1 MRYNL
6 LFILLSLS
14 LTLFLTIK
22 VNAQTSEEQKIE
34 YYQMEPLDDS
44 LFIKIQSEL
53 FISPPDPKAEIIVDL
68 RDKNNQTISVKGV
81 LYPFLA
87 LTPETRAKVI
97 TYPFKINLEEN
108 INYGSVFT
116 RVLSKLNLGKF
127 VSPPSLY
134 QISSTLGYIN
144 PFLQLFGGEPFGI
157 PIKNDLGISFG
168 IGTPYSGPFETNFVQ
183 AGVHLL
189 GFYGGVYNSV
199 DALTQYKNEN
209 NQNNIYATSGY
220 DFGYVVPLGNFFEFD
235 YLKSTKAFTSSQLK
249 TIRDADTLGMVPK
262 VLDGGYL
269 NWELRYPIR
278 ILGSTRAKFYV
289 AHYLNEV
296 HIGFTG
302 RELSLSGNTFDFS
315 FDGMVHSDVRQPQY
329 VVNVLVQRIF
339 DDWAFSAIAIGPSF
353 ILSKRDS
360 GSFGI
365 ISLFFNIRI
374 KVGTSL

>member
-1 MRYNL
+1 VP
-6 LFILLSLS
+6 
-14 LTLFLTIK
+14 T
-22 VNAQTSEEQKIE
+22 VNAQTSEEEKIV

-53 FISPPDPKAEIIVDL
+53 FIEPPDPKAEIIVDL
-68 RDKNNQTISVKGV
+68 RDPNNQTISVKGV

-87 LTPETRAKVI
+87 LKPETRAKVI
-97 TYPFKINLEEN
+97 TYPFKVNLEEN

-116 RVLSKLNLGKF
+116 RVLTKLNLGKF

-157 PIKNDLGISFG
+157 PIRSDLGLSFG

-189 GFYGGVYNSV
+189 GFYGGVYQNV
-199 DALTQYKNEN
+199 DALTQYKKEN
-209 NQNNIYATSGY
+209 NQNNLYATSGY
-220 DFGYVVPLGNFFEFD
+220 QFGYVVPFGNFFEFS
-235 YLKSTKAFTSSQLK
+235 YLKSTESFTPSQLRM
-249 TIRDADTLGMVPK
+249 ISGVDTLGMVPK
-262 VLDGGYL
+262 LINGSYF

-289 AHYLNEV
+289 ANYLNEV
-296 HIGFTG
+296 HVGFTG

-329 VVNVLVQRIF
+329 VINVLVQRIF
-339 DDWAFSAIAIGPSF
+339 DDWAFSALAIGPSL
-353 ILSKRDS
+353 ILSKRDT
-360 GSFGI
+360 GSFGVV
-365 ISLFFNIRI
+365 SLYFNLRI

>member
-1 MRYNL
+1 MRKNL
-6 LFILLSLS
+6 FLLLLAVSLTILLVP
-14 LTLFLTIK
+14 K
-22 VNAQTSEEQKIE
+22 VNAQTSEGEKIL

-44 LFIKIQSEL
+44 LFIKIQNEL
-53 FISPPDPKAEIIVDL
+53 FIEPPDPKAEIIVDL
-68 RDKNNQTISVKGV
+68 RDANNQTISVKGV

-87 LTPETRAKVI
+87 LKPETRAKVI
-97 TYPFKINLEEN
+97 TYPFKVNLEEN

-116 RVLSKLNLGKF
+116 RVLSKLNLGKV

-157 PIKNDLGISFG
+157 PLKNDLGLSFG
-168 IGTPYSGPFETNFVQ
+168 FGTPYSGPFETNFVQ

-199 DALTQYKNEN
+199 DAFTQYKKEN
-209 NQNNIYATSGY
+209 NQNNLYASSGY
-220 DFGYVVPLGNFFEFD
+220 EFGYVVPLGNFFKFS
-235 YLKSTKAFTSSQLK
+235 YLKSTQSFTQSQLK
-249 TIRDADTLGMVPK
+249 AYKEADTLGMVPK
-262 VLDGGYL
+262 LIDGGYF

-289 AHYLNEV
+289 ANYLNEV
-296 HIGFTG
+296 HVGFTG

-339 DDWAFSAIAIGPSF
+339 DDWAFSALAIGPSLV
-353 ILSKRDS
+353 LSKRDT
-360 GSFGI
+360 GSFGVI
-365 ISLFFNIRI
+365 ALFFNLRL

>member
-1 MRYNL
+1 MRKILFL
-6 LFILLSLS
+6 LLLSISLTILLVS
-14 LTLFLTIK
+14 K
-22 VNAQTSEEQKIE
+22 VKAQTSEGEKIV

-53 FISPPDPKAEIIVDL
+53 FIEPPDPKAEIIVDL
-68 RDKNNQTISVKGV
+68 RDPNNQTISVKGV

-87 LTPETRAKVI
+87 LKPETRAKVI
-97 TYPFKINLEEN
+97 TYPFKVNLEEN

-116 RVLSKLNLGKF
+116 RVLTKLNLGKF

-157 PIKNDLGISFG
+157 PIRSDLGLSFG

-189 GFYGGVYNSV
+189 GFYGGVYQNV
-199 DALTQYKNEN
+199 DALTQYKKEN
-209 NQNNIYATSGY
+209 NQNNLYATSGY
-220 DFGYVVPLGNFFEFD
+220 QFGYVVPFGNFFEFS
-235 YLKSTKAFTSSQLK
+235 YLKSTESFTPSQLRM
-249 TIRDADTLGMVPK
+249 ISGVDTLGMVPK
-262 VLDGGYL
+262 LINGSYF

-289 AHYLNEV
+289 SNYLNEV
-296 HIGFTG
+296 HVGFTG

-329 VVNVLVQRIF
+329 VINVLVQRIF
-339 DDWAFSAIAIGPSF
+339 DDWAFSALAIGPSL
-353 ILSKRDS
+353 ILSKRDT
-360 GSFGI
+360 GSFGVV
-365 ISLFFNIRI
+365 SLYFNLRI

>member
-1 MRYNL
+1 MRKKS
-6 LFILLSLS
+6 FILLLPI
-14 LTLFLTIK
+14 LLALVFITK
-22 VNAQTSEEQKIE
+22 VNAQISEEQKIL

-53 FISPPDPKAEIIVDL
+53 FIAPPDPKAEIIVDL
-68 RDKNNQTISVKGV
+68 RDANNQTISVKGV

-87 LTPETRAKVI
+87 LKPETRAKVI
-97 TYPFKINLEEN
+97 TYPFKVNLEEN

-127 VSPPSLY
+127 VAPPSLY
-134 QISSTLGYIN
+134 QISSTLGYVN
-144 PFLQLFGGEPFGI
+144 PFLQLFGGEPFGV
-157 PIKNDLGISFG
+157 PLKKDLGISFG

-189 GFYGGVYNSV
+189 GFYGGVYKNV
-199 DALTQYKNEN
+199 DAFTQYKKEN

-235 YLKSTKAFTSSQLK
+235 YLKSTEGFTDSQK
-249 TIRDADTLGMVPK
+249 KMIRDADTLGMVPK
-262 VLDGGYL
+262 VLDGGYF

-278 ILGSTRAKFYV
+278 ILGSTRAKLYV

-296 HIGFTG
+296 HVGFTG

-329 VVNVLVQRIF
+329 VINVLVQRIF
-339 DDWAFSAIAIGPSF
+339 DDWAFSAIAIGPSLV
-353 ILSKRDS
+353 LSKRDS

-365 ISLFFNIRI
+365 ISLFFNLRI

>member
-1 MRYNL
+1 MRKILFL
-6 LFILLSLS
+6 LLLSISLTILLVP
-14 LTLFLTIK
+14 T
-22 VNAQTSEEQKIE
+22 VNAQTSEEEKIV

-53 FISPPDPKAEIIVDL
+53 FIEPPDPKAEIIVDL
-68 RDKNNQTISVKGV
+68 RDPNNQTISVKGV

-87 LTPETRAKVI
+87 LKPETRAKVI
-97 TYPFKINLEEN
+97 TYPFKVNLEEN

-116 RVLSKLNLGKF
+116 RVLTKLNLGKF

-157 PIKNDLGISFG
+157 PIRSDLGLSFG

-189 GFYGGVYNSV
+189 GFYGGVYQNV
-199 DALTQYKNEN
+199 DALTQYKKEN
-209 NQNNIYATSGY
+209 NQNNLYATSGY
-220 DFGYVVPLGNFFEFD
+220 QFGYVVPFGNFFEFS
-235 YLKSTKAFTSSQLK
+235 YLKSTESFTPSQLRM
-249 TIRDADTLGMVPK
+249 ISGVDTLGMVPK
-262 VLDGGYL
+262 LIDGSYF

-289 AHYLNEV
+289 ANYLNEV
-296 HIGFTG
+296 HVGFTG

-329 VVNVLVQRIF
+329 VINVLVQRIF
-339 DDWAFSAIAIGPSF
+339 DDWAFSALAIGPSL
-353 ILSKRDS
+353 ILSKRDT
-360 GSFGI
+360 GSFGVV
-365 ISLFFNIRI
+365 SLYFNLRI

>member
-1 MRYNL
+1 MRKILFL
-6 LFILLSLS
+6 LLLSISLTILLVP
-14 LTLFLTIK
+14 T
-22 VNAQTSEEQKIE
+22 VNAQTSEEEKIV

-53 FISPPDPKAEIIVDL
+53 FIEPPDPKAEIIVDL
-68 RDKNNQTISVKGV
+68 RDPNNQTISVKGV

-87 LTPETRAKVI
+87 LKPETRAKVI
-97 TYPFKINLEEN
+97 TYPFKVNLEEN

-116 RVLSKLNLGKF
+116 RVLTKLNLGKF

-157 PIKNDLGISFG
+157 PIRSDLGLSFG

-189 GFYGGVYNSV
+189 GFYGGVYQNV
-199 DALTQYKNEN
+199 DALTQYKKEN
-209 NQNNIYATSGY
+209 NQNNLYATSGY
-220 DFGYVVPLGNFFEFD
+220 QFGYVVPFGNFFEFS
-235 YLKSTKAFTSSQLK
+235 YLKSTESFTPSQLRM
-249 TIRDADTLGMVPK
+249 ISGVDTLGMVPK
-262 VLDGGYL
+262 LINGSYF

-289 AHYLNEV
+289 ANYLNEV
-296 HIGFTG
+296 HVGFTG

-329 VVNVLVQRIF
+329 VINVLVQRIF
-339 DDWAFSAIAIGPSF
+339 DDWAFSALAIGPSL
-353 ILSKRDS
+353 ILSKRDT
-360 GSFGI
+360 GSFGVV
-365 ISLFFNIRI
+365 SLYFNLRI